1 MIALDTNI
9 LVYAR
14 RSEAPHHSAARAL
27 LHKLSEG
34 ADPWAIPWP
43 CVYEF
48 LRIVTHPRI
57 FNPPTSL
64 SAALEDLDSLL
75 ASPTLT
81 LLGQGP
87 AHAGH
92 LRRTVME
99 GKATGNLAHDA
110 HIAALVLEHGARE
123 LWSTDRDFG
132 RFPGLRVRNPF
143 ENVLHESVARY
154 AAGSSR
160 ASRR

>member
-14 RSEAPHHSAARAL
+14 RSEAPHHSAAREL
-27 LHKLSEG
+27 LRKLSEG

-43 CVYEF
+43 CIYEF
-48 LRIVTHPRI
+48 LRIVTHPQI
-57 FNPPTSL
+57 FNPPTPL
-64 SAALEDLDSLL
+64 RVALEDLDSLL
-75 ASPTLT
+75 ASPTLS

-92 LRRTVME
+92 LRRTIIE
-99 GKATGNLAHDA
+99 AKATGNLVHDA
-110 HIAALVLEHGARE
+110 HIAALVFEHGVRE
-123 LWSTDRDFG
+123 LWSNDRDFS

-143 ENVLHESVARY
+143 DNVVHESVAKY
-154 AAGSSR
+154 AVRSLPAHR
-160 ASRR
+160 